1 MHSERIGMTKEALLN
16 AFKGRLIVSCQ
27 ALTNEPL
34 YTDQGGIMPLMAKA
48 ALQAGAV
55 GIRANSARDVAQI
68 KEVIPLPVIGLIK
81 RNDPNYETYI
91 TPTMAEVDD
100 LVAVGTDV
108 IAIEFTSH
116 TRENNETPS
125 AFLQRIKQKYPTML
139 IMADCATLSDAL
151 AADKAGADFIGTTMS
166 GYTDDSELTE
176 GPNFEL
182 AEQIIRSCKSP
193 LFAEGRI
200 HYPYQAAKMIELGAH
215 CVIVG
220 GAITRPKEITE
231 RFVSALKTTE
241 KKPLNSEI
249 D

>member
-1 MHSERIGMTKEALLN
+1 MHSERLGMNKETLLA
-16 AFKGRLIVSCQ
+16 AFKGKLIVSCQ
-27 ALTNEPL
+27 ALPNEPL
-34 YTDQGGIMPLMAKA
+34 YTVQGGIMPLMAKA

-55 GIRANSARDVAQI
+55 GIRANSVRDVAQI
-68 KEVIPLPVIGLIK
+68 KASIPLPIIGLIK
-81 RNDPNYETYI
+81 RNDPAFETYI
-91 TPTMAEVDD
+91 TPTMTEVDD

-108 IAIEFTSH
+108 VAIEFTSH

-125 AFLQRIKQKYPTML
+125 AFLHRIKEKYPNVL
-139 IMADCATLSDAL
+139 IMADCATLADAI
-151 AADKAGADFIGTTMS
+151 AADKAGVDFIGTTMS

-182 AEQIIRSCKSP
+182 AEQIIRNCRAP

-200 HYPYQAAKMIELGAH
+200 HYPHQAAKMIELGAH
-215 CVIVG
+215 CAIVG